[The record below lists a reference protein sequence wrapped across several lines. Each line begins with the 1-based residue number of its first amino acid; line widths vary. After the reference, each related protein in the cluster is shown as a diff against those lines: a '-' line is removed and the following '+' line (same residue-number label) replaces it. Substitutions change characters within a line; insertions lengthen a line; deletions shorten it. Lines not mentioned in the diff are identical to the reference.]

1 MSHIKASLSVLGV
14 VGSSSRVSSLKTKW
28 TDVTCNFPSVPHL
41 RIQAQLLGE
50 EHTAAEIKVCTCCFS
65 LKNRAIFNK
74 DREWLLRII
83 CNKMITALC
92 VPRFQNK
99 KKSKYPFLHQSRG
112 NVPNGQCRMKPFS
125 RLSSE
130 LCLKDT
136 FHVCLS
142 EPTVSIPRQVME
154 EQKELQQWS
163 NPVLLPS
170 SSTMNSE
177 KERELQCN
185 GPWLSDNFMLE
196 PVAGCYSPGIKKNL
210 RDKYLSL
217 VMGMPGLACFSLYK
231 AHTTAQEIHLW
242 ADQGI
247 GSW

>member
-1 MSHIKASLSVLGV
+1 MLLCPSMAYEPWSLQRDYFCKYYSRRQTSGKNRRKKLLPLWK
-14 VGSSSRVSSLKTKW
+14 SSSVTLKSSSVTYKSSTVGVGGGRQQQQSFFSENYVLR
-28 TDVTCNFPSVPHL
+28 TDVTCNFPSVLHL

-92 VPRFQNK
+92 VPKFQNK
-99 KKSKYPFLHQSRG
+99 KKKSQHPFLCQSRG
-112 NVPNGQCRMKPFS
+112 NVPNGQYKMRPFS
-125 RLSSE
+125 RLSSP

-142 EPTVSIPRQVME
+142 EPTVSNPRQVME

-170 SSTMNSE
+170 SSTVNSE

-185 GPWLSDNFMLE
+185 GP
-196 PVAGCYSPGIKKNL
+196 
-210 RDKYLSL
+210 
-217 VMGMPGLACFSLYK
+217 
-231 AHTTAQEIHLW
+231 
-242 ADQGI
+242 
-247 GSW
+247 